1 MVLEHIGKIRMMNK
15 VKIRMKRRK
24 ISTRLFQIVIVTV
37 VLTLFI
43 YLIFTA
49 GFSPGQAP
57 TVGVS
62 SHFDPPPLPHPSITC
77 RPRRS
82 SAG

>member
-1 MVLEHIGKIRMMNK
+1 MAIMEKLGKIRVVNK

-37 VLTLFI
+37 VMTLFV

-49 GFSPGQAP
+49 GLQ
-57 TVGVS
+57 
-62 SHFDPPPLPHPSITC
+62 
-77 RPRRS
+77 
-82 SAG
+82 